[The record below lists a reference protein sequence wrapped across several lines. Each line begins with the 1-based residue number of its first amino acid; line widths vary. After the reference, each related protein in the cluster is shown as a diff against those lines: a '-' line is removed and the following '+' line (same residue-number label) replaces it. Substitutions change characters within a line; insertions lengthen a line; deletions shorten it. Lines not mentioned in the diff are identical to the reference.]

1 MSAIAKLGDGAA
13 RIAERTIPDPFVI
26 AILLLAC
33 VFGAGLAFSDAT
45 VSDLSTAFATGSLS
59 TPYLAFAFRMALIL
73 VTGHALADAPIMQR
87 LLARVSA
94 APKSTA
100 TAAALVAFVAMFLG
114 LLNWGLGLVGGAFL
128 AREVGRA
135 FARRQQPLN
144 YALIGAAGYTGMLVF
159 HGGFSGSAPLKV
171 AKESV
176 LGAAIPIDSTLLTPM
191 NLGVSLALLI
201 LIPALF
207 FSLGRGQGAQKPY
220 TLPKSDSAPLDVR
233 PGIVGYL
240 ESGGLAIFLL
250 ASPLLVAIVYL
261 VRTKGTGAVT
271 LDFVILMFLLLGLVA
286 HQSPSS
292 YARSFGLGARG
303 SAGILLQFP
312 IYFGILAVAKEAGVL
327 EAAARSMNGLMSDFA
342 GLSPNKS
349 APLLTFATA
358 GFINMVV
365 PSGGGQWVLQA
376 PLIADA
382 CKTFELSKG
391 TMVMAFSYGDQ
402 VTNMLQPFWALPL
415 LSITGLKARELLGY
429 TIIAMLAAIPVFV
442 AALFIVGAGATPA

>member
-13 RIAERTIPDPFVI
+13 SIAQRIIPDPFVI
-26 AILLLAC
+26 AVLLFAC
-33 VFGAGLAFSDAT
+33 VFGAGLLFSDAT
-45 VSDLSTAFATGSLS
+45 VSGLSTAFATGALA
-59 TPYLAFAFRMALIL
+59 TPLLAFAFKMALIL
-73 VTGHALADAPIMQR
+73 VTGHALADAPVMQR
-87 LLARVSA
+87 LLARLSA
-94 APKSTA
+94 VPKSTA
-100 TAAALVAFVAMFLG
+100 SAAALVAAVAMTLG

-144 YALIGAAGYTGMLVF
+144 YALVGAAGYTGMLVF

-171 AKESV
+171 AKESA
-176 LGAAIPIDSTLLTPM
+176 LGAPISVDSTILSSL
-191 NLGVSLALLI
+191 NLGVSAALLVI
-201 LIPALF
+201 IPALF
-207 FSLGRGQGAQKPY
+207 FALGRGSGAQKPY
-220 TLPKSDSAPLDVR
+220 TLPQSDAAPLDVR
-233 PGIVGYL
+233 PGVVGYL
-240 ESGGLAIFLL
+240 ESGGLTIFLL
-250 ASPLLVAIVYL
+250 GSPILVAVVYWI
-261 VRTKGTGAVT
+261 RTKGTGAVT
-271 LDFVILMFLLLGLVA
+271 LDFVIMTFLLLGLVA

-312 IYFGILAVAKEAGVL
+312 IYFGILAVAKESGVL
-327 EAAARSMNGLMSDFA
+327 EAAARSMNAIAADFA
-342 GLSPNKS
+342 GLSTDQS
-349 APLLTFATA
+349 APLLTFATSA
-358 GFINMVV
+358 FINMVV

-391 TMVMAFSYGDQ
+391 VMVMAFSYGDQ

-429 TIIAMLAAIPVFV
+429 TIIVMLVAIPIFV
-442 AALFIVGAGATPA
+442 VALFVVGAGAT